1 MFTGKI
7 VRFNKN
13 RGFGFINNGEEDVFF
28 FADSVLNREDFF
40 IKDGLNVN
48 FEIAPGYK
56 GPQAVNIKIIDDEEV
71 EQSQFETLFDN

>member
-13 RGFGFINNGEEDVFF
+13 RGFGFINNGEEDIFF
-28 FADSVLNREDFF
+28 FADSILNREDFY
-40 IKDGLNVN
+40 IQDGLNVN

-56 GPQAVNIKIIDDEEV
+56 GPQAVNISILKEESA
-71 EQSQFETLFDN
+71 E